1 MIQCPF
7 CFAIPTNKK
16 FFSCKN
22 RWERFCQAIKL
33 QILFC
38 HCLIFFFFSSVT
50 RSASTATAAWQV
62 FCLWSLQRFQQG
74 LNVHRWKLFS
84 IWNLIFF
91 NCTNYTSSL
100 ISGWLWLH
108 ESSVSKSGDWRDD
121 PELWARGDNAPI
133 FNYQHLTP
141 EIFDQC
147 CSPKQVN
154 CKYYHDGCM
163 VTGLRSTMEEH
174 EERHAHQNMMK
185 IISIAAKWYNRYY
198 VYIIYHYYRYYTLKV
213 RLSRSALSQFRVS
226 IKAPAQVVEEQ
237 SCVDQSEDN
246 VL

>member
-1 MIQCPF
+1 MSILLCHPHQQEVLLLQEQVRTILSSNQTPNS
-7 CFAIPTNKK
+7 ILSLLN
-16 FFSCKN
+16 FF
-22 RWERFCQAIKL
+22 L
-33 QILFC
+33 L
-38 HCLIFFFFSSVT
+38 
-50 RSASTATAAWQV
+50 
-62 FCLWSLQRFQQG
+62 
-74 LNVHRWKLFS
+74 LFS
-84 IWNLIFF
+84 HKICEHCYGRLASLLPLKPAKVPARVKCPQVKVIQYLKLKMFV

-174 EERHAHQNMMK
+174 EERFAHRNEMK
-185 IISIAAKWYNRYY
+185 IMSIAAKLYAW
-198 VYIIYHYYRYYTLKV
+198 
-213 RLSRSALSQFRVS
+213 
-226 IKAPAQVVEEQ
+226 
-237 SCVDQSEDN
+237 
-246 VL
+246 

>member
-1 MIQCPF
+1 MSILLCHPHQQ
-7 CFAIPTNKK
+7 
-16 FFSCKN
+16 
-22 RWERFCQAIKL
+22 EVLLL
-33 QILFC
+33 QEQVRTILSSNQTPNSI
-38 HCLIFFFFSSVT
+38 LSLLNFFFFSSVT

-121 PELWARGDNAPI
+121 PELWARGDNALI
-133 FNYQHLTP
+133 FNCQHLTP
-141 EIFDQC
+141 EIFDQW

-174 EERHAHQNMMK
+174 EERYAHRNEKK
-185 IISIAAKWYNRYY
+185 IISIAAKWYNWYY
-198 VYIIYHYYRYYTLKV
+198 ILYII
-213 RLSRSALSQFRVS
+213 
-226 IKAPAQVVEEQ
+226 IIDIIP
-237 SCVDQSEDN
+237 
-246 VL
+246 

>member
-1 MIQCPF
+1 MSILLCHPHQQ
-7 CFAIPTNKK
+7 
-16 FFSCKN
+16 
-22 RWERFCQAIKL
+22 EVLLL
-33 QILFC
+33 QEQVRTILSSNQTPNSI
-38 HCLIFFFFSSVT
+38 LSLLNFFFFSSVT

-141 EIFDQC
+141 EIFDQW
-147 CSPKQVN
+147 CSTGELQVLPRRLHGDWIAFHHGGARGEVCSSERDEDNIN
-154 CKYYHDGCM
+154 CRKM
-163 VTGLRSTMEEH
+163 
-174 EERHAHQNMMK
+174 
-185 IISIAAKWYNRYY
+185 IWSIL
-198 VYIIYHYYRYYTLKV
+198 YIIYHYYRYYTSKV
-213 RLSRSALSQFRVS
+213 RLSGSALPQFRVS